1 MNHPNQSSPQG
12 NKTYSNTGK
21 ISRPVKPSLAFASV
35 FLTIATLTCIGS
47 AVMLWDAWNELQ
59 AHTAAKATA
68 PEVQIAAE
76 APSERLSA
84 AAELAAAIRNG
95 SNGTPSSRQPAT
107 SATADQRATA
117 WFDSTVR

>member
-1 MNHPNQSSPQG
+1 MKQPKQSNTQG
-12 NKTYSNTGK
+12 NRKPANTGK
-21 ISRPVKPSLAFASV
+21 ISRPVKPSLAFASL

-59 AHTAAKATA
+59 SYTAANATA

-76 APSERLSA
+76 APTERLSA
-84 AAELAAAIRNG
+84 AAQLAAAIRNG
-95 SNGTPSSRQPAT
+95 SNGTASSRQPST